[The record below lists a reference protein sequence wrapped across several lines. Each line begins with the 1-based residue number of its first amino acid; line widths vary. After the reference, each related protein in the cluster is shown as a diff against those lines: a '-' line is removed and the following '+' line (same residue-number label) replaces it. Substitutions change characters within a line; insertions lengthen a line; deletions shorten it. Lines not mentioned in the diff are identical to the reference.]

1 VANLFD
7 KILRAGEG
15 RELRRLEN
23 IAQLVGETEDVFA
36 ELSDEELREESDRFK
51 ERLEDGETLDDIMV
65 EAFAAVREAASRTL
79 GQRPYDVQ
87 VMGGAALHRGRIAE
101 MKTGEGKTLVATLPA
116 YLNALSGKGVHI
128 VTVNDYLAGYQ
139 SDLMGRVFRALGL
152 TTGVI
157 RSGLTPAERREQ
169 YAADI
174 TYGTNNEFGFDYL
187 RDNMALKP
195 EDRVQRGH
203 NFAIVDEVDSILID
217 EARTPLIISGPAGGD
232 SNKWYS
238 EFSRVVKLL
247 RRDRDYEVDEKKR
260 TVGILES
267 GIDMVEDHLGIE
279 NLYESLNTPLIG
291 FLNNAIKAKELFKR
305 DKDYVVLNG
314 EVMIV
319 DEHTGRILAGRRYN
333 EGMHQAIEA
342 KEGVK
347 IKAENQTLATIT
359 LQNYFKQYEKLSGM
373 TGTAETE
380 AAEFMNTY
388 ELGVVPIPTHREM
401 QRADEADRIYRTEK
415 AKYDAVVEDIV
426 ERHEKGQPVLVGTT
440 SVEKSEYLAK
450 LLTAQ
455 GVDHQV
461 LNAKNHAKEAG
472 IIAMAGAKGAVTV
485 ATNMAGRGTDIM
497 LGGNVE
503 FMAHAALE
511 ARGLDA
517 EEDPEAYEKA
527 WDEELERAKE
537 AVAEQH
543 DEVVELGGL
552 YVLGT
557 ERHES
562 RRIDNQLRGRSGRQ
576 GDPGESRFYLSLQDD
591 LMRLFNA
598 GAAESLLARGGVDES
613 IPLTGRMVSG
623 AIQRAQNS
631 IESRN
636 AEIRKNVLKYDDVLT
651 KQRKK
656 FYEERTR
663 ILDGEDLDEHIER
676 YIDEVIG
683 GTIDAHTKGVNPE
696 DFDLEELWGAL
707 RPAYPVSLTAEEL
720 IEEAGGKEDLSAA
733 MLKEELL
740 ADAKLAYENR
750 REELGQEGLHQ
761 LQRRVLLSV
770 MDRRWREHLYEM
782 DYLKE
787 GIGLR
792 AMAQR
797 DPLVEYEREGHL
809 MFNEM
814 LAGIKEDTV
823 GYVYNLEVQ
832 VEKAEP
838 VVPKAVSDLLKS
850 TKAVAT
856 AAAAKSA
863 PAKGTAA
870 AGDAEGATA
879 DAAAATDSS
888 GERDAVDDA
897 EGAVAAAVSQDEAD
911 APESD
916 SEDSIDSDAGAA
928 DADGTA
934 DADGADESGGDD
946 ESDADAEDEREAALA
961 AERSVTISAKGLD
974 DGPSDGQ
981 LRYNSAE
988 GSDVQ
993 DPGTMTRAQR
1003 RAAARHAK
1011 KHGEHHSASDH
1022 QHGDSDKPAGAPTSG
1037 AAQLNRAQRRRR
1049 GRR

>member
-1 VANLFD
+1 MVNLFD

-15 RELRRLEN
+15 RELRRLET
-23 IAQLVGETEDVFA
+23 IARKVGEAEDVFA
-36 ELSDEELREESDRFK
+36 DLTAEELREETEHFR
-51 ERLEDGETLDDIMV
+51 ERLEDGETLDDILV

-87 VMGGAALHRGRIAE
+87 IMGGAALHRGRIAE

-116 YLNALSGKGVHI
+116 YLNALAGKGVHI
-128 VTVNDYLAGYQ
+128 VTVNDYLATYQ

-157 RSGLTPAERREQ
+157 KSGMTPAERREQ

-187 RDNMALKP
+187 RDNMALAP

-203 NFAIVDEVDSILID
+203 SFAIVDEVDSILID
-217 EARTPLIISGPAGGD
+217 EARTPLIISGPASGD
-232 SNKWYS
+232 VNKWYS
-238 EFSRVVKLL
+238 EFAKVAKVL

-260 TVGILES
+260 TVGVLES
-267 GIDMVEDHLGIE
+267 GIDAVEDHLGIE

-305 DKDYVVLNG
+305 DKDYVILNG
-314 EVMIV
+314 EVLIV

-359 LQNYFKQYEKLSGM
+359 LQNYFKLYDKLSGM

-388 ELGVVPIPTHREM
+388 KLGVVPIPTHKPMLRED
-401 QRADEADRIYRTEK
+401 QPDRIYRTEK
-415 AKYDAVVEDIV
+415 GKFDAVVEDIV
-426 ERHEKGQPVLVGTT
+426 ERHDRGQPVLVGTT
-440 SVEKSEYLAK
+440 SVEKSEYLST
-450 LLTAQ
+450 LLTKQ
-455 GVDHQV
+455 GVAHEV
-461 LNAKNHAKEAG
+461 LNAKNHAKEAA

-503 FMAHAALE
+503 FMAHAAL
-511 ARGLDA
+511 ADQGLDA
-517 EEDPEAYEKA
+517 EEDPEGYEAA
-527 WDEELERAKE
+527 WDDALERAKE
-537 AVAEQH
+537 SVAEQH

-613 IPLTGRMVSG
+613 VPMSGRLVSG
-623 AIQRAQNS
+623 AIERAQNS

-656 FYEERTR
+656 LYGERAR
-663 ILDGEDLDEHIER
+663 ILEGEDLDEHIER
-676 YIDEVIG
+676 FIQEVLG
-683 GTIDAHTKGVNPE
+683 GIVDAHTKGRNPE
-696 DFDLEELWGAL
+696 DFDLDELWGAL
-707 RPAYPVSLTAEEL
+707 RPAYPVSITAEEL
-720 IEEAGGKEDLSAA
+720 IEDVGGKENLGADL
-733 MLKEELL
+733 LKEEIL
-740 ADAKLAYENR
+740 ADARLAYEAR
-750 REELGQEGLHQ
+750 REELGEAGLHQ

-809 MFNEM
+809 MFNDM
-814 LAGIKEDTV
+814 VAGIKEDTV

-832 VEKAEP
+832 VTKAEP

-850 TKAVAT
+850 T
-856 AAAAKSA
+856 SA
-863 PAKGTAA
+863 M
-870 AGDAEGATA
+870 
-879 DAAAATDSS
+879 S
-888 GERDAVDDA
+888 G
-897 EGAVAAAVSQDEAD
+897 
-911 APESD
+911 
-916 SEDSIDSDAGAA
+916 
-928 DADGTA
+928 
-934 DADGADESGGDD
+934 
-946 ESDADAEDEREAALA
+946 ALA
-961 AERSVTISAKGLD
+961 ATSGAPTGASAAEPGDDSTDEGARGESETPGADVDAGEPGGTSGVLDSPEDATEAQESKSSAPSGASSEDDVEEASVSVKEEERVVLHAKGLD
-974 DGPSDGQ
+974 DGPSARE
-981 LRYNSAE
+981 LRYTSAE
-988 GSDVQ
+988 GTGVQ
-993 DPGTMTRAQR
+993 DESSLSRAQR
-1003 RAAARHAK
+1003 RKLARQSKRTAAKGEQGGARR
-1011 KHGEHHSASDH
+1011 DR
-1022 QHGDSDKPAGAPTSG
+1022 DKPG
-1037 AAQLNRAQRRRR
+1037 REDR
-1049 GRR
+1049 GTRS

>member
-1 VANLFD
+1 MVNLFD

-15 RELRRLEN
+15 RELRRLET
-23 IAQLVGETEDVFA
+23 IARKVGEAEDVF
-36 ELSDEELREESDRFK
+36 SDLTAEELRQETENFR
-51 ERLEDGETLDDIMV
+51 ERLEDGETLDDILV

-87 VMGGAALHRGRIAE
+87 IMGGAALHRGRIAE

-116 YLNALSGKGVHI
+116 YLNALAGKGVHV
-128 VTVNDYLAGYQ
+128 VTVNDYLATYQ

-157 RSGLTPAERREQ
+157 KSGMTPAERREQ

-187 RDNMALKP
+187 RDNMALSP

-203 NFAIVDEVDSILID
+203 AFAIVDEVDSILID
-217 EARTPLIISGPAGGD
+217 EARTPLIISGPASGD
-232 SNKWYS
+232 VNKWYS
-238 EFSRVVKLL
+238 EFAKVAKVL

-260 TVGILES
+260 TVGVLES
-267 GIDMVEDHLGIE
+267 GIDTVEDHLGIE

-305 DKDYVVLNG
+305 DKDYVILNG
-314 EVMIV
+314 EVLIV

-359 LQNYFKQYEKLSGM
+359 LQNYFKLYDKLSGM

-388 ELGVVPIPTHREM
+388 KLGVVPIPTHRPMKRED
-401 QRADEADRIYRTEK
+401 QTDRIYRTEK
-415 AKYDAVVEDIV
+415 GKFDAVVEDIV
-426 ERHEKGQPVLVGTT
+426 QRHDRGQPVLVGTT
-440 SVEKSEYLAK
+440 SVEKSEYLST
-450 LLTAQ
+450 LLTTQ
-455 GVDHQV
+455 GVPHEV
-461 LNAKNHAKEAG
+461 LNAKNHAKEAA

-511 ARGLDA
+511 GQGLDA
-517 EEDPEAYEKA
+517 EEDPEAYEAA
-527 WDEELERAKE
+527 WDQAIEQAKE
-537 AVAEQH
+537 SVAEQH

-613 IPLTGRMVSG
+613 VPMSGRLVSG
-623 AIQRAQNS
+623 AIERAQNS

-651 KQRKK
+651 KQRQKL
-656 FYEERTR
+656 YDERSR
-663 ILDGEDLDEHIER
+663 ILEGEDLDEHIER
-676 YIDEVIG
+676 FIEEVLG
-683 GTIDAHTKGVNPE
+683 GTVDAHTKGLNAE

-707 RPAYPVSLTAEEL
+707 RPVYPVSITAEEL
-720 IEEAGGKEDLSAA
+720 IEDVGGKENLSTEV
-733 MLKEELL
+733 LKEEIL
-740 ADAKLAYENR
+740 ADARLAYEAR
-750 REELGQEGLHQ
+750 REELGEPGLHQ

-809 MFNEM
+809 MFNDM
-814 LAGIKEDTV
+814 VAGIKEDTV

-832 VEKAEP
+832 VTKAEP
-838 VVPKAVSDLLKS
+838 VVPKAVSDLLRSTSAVQASKS
-850 TKAVAT
+850 DADGQDAQEESEGEETHGVLDP
-856 AAAAKSA
+856 A
-863 PAKGTAA
+863 PED
-870 AGDAEGATA
+870 GDA
-879 DAAAATDSS
+879 
-888 GERDAVDDA
+888 
-897 EGAVAAAVSQDEAD
+897 
-911 APESD
+911 P
-916 SEDSIDSDAGAA
+916 A
-928 DADGTA
+928 DADSDTG
-934 DADGADESGGDD
+934 SGSVED
-946 ESDADAEDEREAALA
+946 SAEAEREAEEFEQEEQVILH
-961 AERSVTISAKGLD
+961 AKGLD
-974 DGPSDGQ
+974 DGPRARE
-981 LRYNSAE
+981 LRYTSAE
-988 GSDVQ
+988 GTGVQ
-993 DPGTMTRAQR
+993 DESTL
-1003 RAAARHAK
+1003 
-1011 KHGEHHSASDH
+1011 S
-1022 QHGDSDKPAGAPTSG
+1022 
-1037 AAQLNRAQRRRR
+1037 RAQRRRLAR
-1049 GRR
+1049 QRKRSGAGPEQDGTRTDRDKPRREDRDRSSS